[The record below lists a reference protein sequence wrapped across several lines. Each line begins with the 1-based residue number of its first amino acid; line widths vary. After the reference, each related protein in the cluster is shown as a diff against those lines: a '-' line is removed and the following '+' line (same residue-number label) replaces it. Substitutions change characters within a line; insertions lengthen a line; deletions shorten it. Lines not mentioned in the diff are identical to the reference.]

1 MRRDVL
7 ALTADALAVLT
18 NRGLVKRAAREAEAA
33 PPAITEDDDGT
44 LRGTYPDGPAPVLPA
59 GGGGLDRAT
68 CTCGAVGTC
77 RHVIG
82 LILAYQALRGAQAAT
97 DRADGPHEGADASA
111 HGPRA
116 TTTEVGVADWSPGT
130 FSDEQLAARIGERM
144 LAVARR
150 TLRAGYHARVRGP
163 GADDPAPRVDLG
175 AATVR
180 FLVPHDLGFVHSD
193 AVAGSRDDVIAL
205 AVWAFRAAD
214 RRAPG
219 EPDVRIDVGGDDL
232 QADGLDG
239 SAAESAGGGS
249 AARTRKATG
258 TASPGGAKGMTVGG
272 GTAAVEPVTDGPS
285 TAGPATT
292 DASASGA
299 PTATA
304 GGPSV
309 GGLLA
314 DEASAAGV
322 SAGEASDAA
331 GVAGAAISAADEGRA
346 ATSAAGEGGRATG
359 GTVAGAGV
367 AARALAEQGAA
378 GRGGA
383 GRAAAG
389 PGAAGRGAAGRDSV
403 ADGLGAAGRLADD
416 VLLAGAVH
424 AGAGF
429 GGAVADV
436 RRRLERGNL
445 RWPLAAV
452 GEMAEQLEAYRDRGS
467 LYAPE
472 RLAELIVEVH
482 ARRRAVVGLGG
493 GARARVLGTEEAA
506 ETPLRRARLDG
517 LGCRVVAVGQDGAAD
532 ERRVVEVFLAHIDT
546 ATVLVLR
553 RDWDGDGTGVALGR
567 RRVGGST
574 VGQLAGGHV
583 VTESAVRNAGRAVR
597 LATSR
602 IARTTVVPSRGAWDG
617 LPAGLLVDDLRA
629 LAAELERLPPRVV
642 RPRVAAELVRVVR
655 IAGVE
660 RVAYLPGAQRL
671 DAVVTDAAGERAT
684 ITATHTAAAPGR
696 LDAIAAALARI
707 AAETGHAHPPAPA
720 GPVSAAPVPAAPVPA
735 GSVSAGSASVPAEA
749 APDVAESDG
758 GGGSASRDRGVGGA
772 GDAIWGG
779 GGSRGGD
786 WDGWFVSGVVRR
798 SGGGIVIEPLAFAG
812 GGEVVLPDLTGEVGG
827 RLESDWGEDEEPL
840 RAAVHHAIGVM
851 AEVAHR
857 GLGHLP
863 PTFGDR
869 LRAAGERLAGVG
881 LLRSAAAV
889 GAFRDALG
897 ADPGEEAVGRWVDA
911 YLRLMITAEL
921 ES

>member
-33 PPAITEDDDGT
+33 PPAISEDDDGT
-44 LRGTYPDGPAPVLPA
+44 LRGMYPDGPAPVLPA

-82 LILAYQALRGAQAAT
+82 LILAYQALCGAESASGGAEAAP
-97 DRADGPHEGADASA
+97 AGPHEGGALPGMDADAA
-111 HGPRA
+111 
-116 TTTEVGVADWSPGT
+116 VDWSPGAFT
-130 FSDEQLAARIGERM
+130 DEQLAARIGERM

-150 TLRAGYHARVRGP
+150 TLRAGYHARVRRP

-193 AVAGSRDDVIAL
+193 AIAGTRDDVIAL

-219 EPDVRIDVGGDDL
+219 EPDVQIDVGGEDL
-232 QADGLDG
+232 QKAGLDG
-239 SAAESAGGGS
+239 SAAESG
-249 AARTRKATG
+249 AR
-258 TASPGGAKGMTVGG
+258 GGA
-272 GTAAVEPVTDGPS
+272 GPDKAS
-285 TAGPATT
+285 TAG
-292 DASASGA
+292 ASASGA
-299 PTATA
+299 AVGA
-304 GGPSV
+304 AAEGGAV
-309 GGLLA
+309 
-314 DEASAAGV
+314 
-322 SAGEASDAA
+322 AGE
-331 GVAGAAISAADEGRA
+331 GGSATG
-346 ATSAAGEGGRATG
+346 AAGEGEAATG
-359 GTVAGAGV
+359 GAAAGGGV
-367 AARALAEQGAA
+367 AARVPTGQGS
-378 GRGGA
+378 A
-383 GRAAAG
+383 GRA
-389 PGAAGRGAAGRDSV
+389 AAGRGAAGRDPV
-403 ADGLGAAGRLADD
+403 EDALGAAGRLADD

-429 GGAVADV
+429 AGAVADA
-436 RRRLERGNL
+436 RRRLERVNL

-482 ARRRAVVGLGG
+482 ARRRAVAGLGG

-532 ERRVVEVFLAHIDT
+532 ERRVVEVYLAHADT

-553 RDWDGDGTGVALGR
+553 RDWEGDGTGAALGR

-574 VGQLAGGHV
+574 TGQLAGGHV
-583 VTESAVRNAGRAVR
+583 VTESAVRSASRAVR

-602 IARTTVVPSRGAWDG
+602 IARTTVVPSRGAWGG

-660 RVAYLPGAQRL
+660 RVAYFPGAQRI

-684 ITATHTAAAPGR
+684 ITAIHTAAAPGR

-707 AAETGHAHPPAPA
+707 AATTGPAHPLAPPEAAFEPVPAAQVTASGEAASEPEPVPAAPA
-720 GPVSAAPVPAAPVPA
+720 TVPGEAAFEPVPAAQLTASGEAASEPEPVPAAPATVPGEAAFESVTVPAEGGSGAVEAAPVPAA
-735 GSVSAGSASVPAEA
+735 SATVPAE
-749 APDVAESDG
+749 
-758 GGGSASRDRGVGGA
+758 
-772 GDAIWGG
+772 
-779 GGSRGGD
+779 
-786 WDGWFVSGVVRR
+786 WFVSGVVRR

-812 GGEVVLPDLTGEVGG
+812 GGEVVVPDLTGEVGG

-840 RAAVHHAIGVM
+840 RAAVHHAIGVL

-857 GLGHLP
+857 GLRHLT

-869 LRAAGERLAGVG
+869 LRAAGERLARVG
-881 LLRSAAAV
+881 LHRSGAAV
-889 GAFRDALG
+889 GAFRDVLG
-897 ADPGEEAVGRWVDA
+897 TDPGEEAVGRWVDA

-921 ES
+921 D